1 MVRGRANNSKRTLC
15 SGFTLVEVVIAILV
29 LAGSLVV
36 LLGLQS
42 SAVTKALR
50 DRNQLQAMLAARH
63 IFAAVEV
70 FQQFDDRDDTL
81 PVYQLLRDLE
91 ALPDFGDSAE
101 EEQLYAGMEAR
112 IQISEWEN
120 PEALAPLGAD
130 INLLKRIYLQIFW
143 GESPDDQLE
152 IVYFIA
158 NENTSELS

>member
-1 MVRGRANNSKRTLC
+1 MARSRAKNSKKDSRA
-15 SGFTLVEVVIAILV
+15 GFTLVEVVIAILV

-42 SAVTKALR
+42 AAVTKALR

-70 FQQFDDRDDTL
+70 FQEFNDRDDTL
-81 PVYQLLRDLE
+81 PVYQLLKDLD
-91 ALPDFGDSAE
+91 ALPDIGDSAE
-101 EEQLYAGMEAR
+101 EEQLYAGMEAK

-130 INLLKRIYLQIFW
+130 INLLKRIYLQILW
-143 GESPDDQLE
+143 G
-152 IVYFIA
+152 
-158 NENTSELS
+158 LSLIHI

>member
-1 MVRGRANNSKRTLC
+1 MARSRARKYTKKSQR
-15 SGFTLVEVVIAILV
+15 GFTLVEVVIAILV

-42 SAVTKALR
+42 ASVTKALR

-63 IFAAVEV
+63 VFAAVEV
-70 FQQFDDRDDTL
+70 FQEFNDRDDTL
-81 PVYQLLRDLE
+81 PVYQLLKDLG
-91 ALPDFGDSAE
+91 ALPDIGDSAE
-101 EEQLYAGMEAR
+101 EEELYSGMEAN

-130 INLLKRIYLQIFW
+130 INLLKRIYLKILW

-158 NENTSELS
+158 NENNSPLS

>member
-1 MVRGRANNSKRTLC
+1 MDPAVARISAREHKK
-15 SGFTLVEVVIAILV
+15 GFTLVEVVIAILI

-42 SAVTKALR
+42 ASVTKALR
-50 DRNQLQAMLAARH
+50 DRNQLQAMLAAKH

-81 PVYQLLRDLE
+81 PVYQLLKDLD
-91 ALPDFGDSAE
+91 ALPDVGDSAE
-101 EEQLYAGMEAR
+101 EEELYARMEAR
-112 IQISEWEN
+112 IQIGEWEN

-130 INLLKRIYLQIFW
+130 KNLLKRIYLQIFW
-143 GESPDDQLE
+143 GESPDDQME

-158 NENTSELS
+158 NETSNGL

>member
-120 PEALAPLGAD
+120 PEALAPL
-130 INLLKRIYLQIFW
+130 
-143 GESPDDQLE
+143 
-152 IVYFIA
+152 
-158 NENTSELS
+158 LSLIHI

>member
-1 MVRGRANNSKRTLC
+1 MARSRARKYTKKSQR
-15 SGFTLVEVVIAILV
+15 GFTLVEVVIAILV

-42 SAVTKALR
+42 ASVTKALR

-63 IFAAVEV
+63 VFAAVEV
-70 FQQFDDRDDTL
+70 FQEFNDRDDTL
-81 PVYQLLRDLE
+81 PVYQLLQDLG
-91 ALPDFGDSAE
+91 ALPDIGDSAE
-101 EEQLYAGMEAR
+101 EEELYSGMEAN

-130 INLLKRIYLQIFW
+130 INLLKRIYLKILW

-158 NENTSELS
+158 NENNSPLS